1 MFDHEAESWEDR
13 SAPAQ
18 WAESGAR
25 SQGWLMAGVAALAIG
40 GLAWYYFGGDIKRY
54 IKMERM

>member
-1 MFDHEAESWEDR
+1 
-13 SAPAQ
+13 
-18 WAESGAR
+18 
-25 SQGWLMAGVAALAIG
+25 MAGVAALAIG